1 MWIDRLKFNMF
12 RIFENKTREE
22 RLCEKYSRLMQR
34 AYKIAP
40 IDKEKSDQLNS
51 RAKKIMAELKR
62 MNCSLVETRSETA

>member
-1 MWIDRLKFNMF
+1 MLNDRLKISMF

-34 AYKIAP
+34 AYKIAL

-51 RAKKIMAELKR
+51 RARKIMAELKR
-62 MNCSLVETRSETA
+62 MNCSLIDVRRETA